1 VSFECPKA
9 QIHTSQVEESVDL
22 VEPQRNSEQ
31 LSQRESVELKNSNHQ
46 MRKTFKDST
55 KSNSKRDNKS
65 SASDDE
71 NYEDD
76 YEEYDEEYEEDF
88 EEYCSENEQ
97 DEDDIF
103 VASANEVN

>member
-1 VSFECPKA
+1 MSYECPKA
-9 QIHTSQVEESVDL
+9 VIHQEGSVDF
-22 VEPQRNSEQ
+22 EPQRNSEQ

-65 SASDDE
+65 SASDDDH
-71 NYEDD
+71 YEDD

-97 DEDDIF
+97 DEEEDIF
-103 VASANEVN
+103 VASTNEFN